1 MLVQRIVQICPLWTL
16 ASTDLA
22 FAEHTKVLRVSE
34 LLIHALP
41 ENVNA
46 ATVLLVL
53 KMLILVTTAHVNAAK
68 KILVMA

>member
-1 MLVQRIVQICPLWTL
+1 M
-16 ASTDLA
+16 
-22 FAEHTKVLRVSE
+22 EHTEVLRVSE

-53 KMLILVTTAHVNAAK
+53 RMLILVTTAHVNAAN
-68 KILVMA
+68 KILAMA